1 MREVTIQEFVN
12 DLQGATVEIESVDTY
27 GVSISFSKARIEYD
41 EDMNE
46 LAFVSG
52 KYDTQWGIG
61 SVCYK
66 IDDCIDCISVD
77 DNGVYTIEFSRY
89 MSDITITRTQ
99 TIRKAVQ

>member
-1 MREVTIQEFVN
+1 MKEITVKEFVEE
-12 DLQGATVEIESVDTY
+12 LKGVTVEVESIDTY
-27 GVSISFSKARIEYD
+27 GVSVSFSKARIEYD

-52 KYDTQWGIG
+52 KHDTQWGIG

-66 IDDCIDCISVD
+66 IDECIDCISVD
-77 DNGVYTIEFSRY
+77 DNGTYTIEFSQY